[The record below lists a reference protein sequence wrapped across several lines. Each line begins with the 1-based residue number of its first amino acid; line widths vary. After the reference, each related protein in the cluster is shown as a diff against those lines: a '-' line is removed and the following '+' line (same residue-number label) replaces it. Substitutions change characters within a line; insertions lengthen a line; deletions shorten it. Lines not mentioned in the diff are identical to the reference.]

1 METILFDVLRG
12 RDREMRVLRCGTK
25 GSVICAIII
34 IILFFAISASFK
46 NYGIGGAE
54 DSQNI
59 LSERERAK
67 VMNDWL
73 KWRLENV
80 IPELMQREGI
90 DMWLVINREY
100 NEDPVYMSLVPEPV
114 MYARRTSILIFH
126 DRGEELGVERLS
138 GSYYGIGEWY
148 KSIWVDK
155 KKLQFESLAA
165 FIKKRDPQ
173 KIGINVSSIW
183 AFGDGLSVSLKK
195 KLEEALGPQLSARF
209 VSAENLCAGWLERR
223 SPMELSTYRHIC
235 GIAHDIIREFF
246 SNKVITPD
254 ITTTEDVVWWIREK
268 FRELKLDTW
277 FQPSIS
283 IQRRKSAG
291 AKQSEGETII
301 RRGDLLHCDVG
312 IKYLGLC
319 TDMQWQAYVCRI
331 GEEDAPEGL
340 KEALR
345 RANRVGEVFMHEF
358 VHGRTG
364 KEITLNAMR
373 KAEAEGLRPL
383 IYSHPVGFHGHGA
396 GCQLDARPL
405 GRAPEGIE
413 KQMDYPLHYDT
424 VYAIEFSSTTS
435 VPEWDGQDVRIG
447 FEENGVFTREGCKW
461 VDGHQIEML
470 LIK

>member
-1 METILFDVLRG
+1 MTRQNHWQSFRIFCVALILLLAIPAIPGDRG
-12 RDREMRVLRCGTK
+12 VTAVD
-25 GSVICAIII
+25 
-34 IILFFAISASFK
+34 
-46 NYGIGGAE
+46 

-59 LSERERAK
+59 LSERDRAR
-67 VMNDWL
+67 VMNEWL
-73 KWRLENV
+73 KWRLENI
-80 IPELMQREGI
+80 IPGLMRREGI

-138 GSYYGIGEWY
+138 GSYYGMGEWY
-148 KSIWVDK
+148 KSTWVDK
-155 KKLQFESLAA
+155 KKLQFESLAD
-165 FIKKRDPQ
+165 FIKRRDPK
-173 KIGINVSSIW
+173 KIGINVSSRW
-183 AFGDGLSVSLKK
+183 AFGDGLSVSLREKLKK
-195 KLEEALGPQLSARF
+195 ALGSEFSSRF
-209 VSAENLCAGWLERR
+209 VPAENLCVGWLETR
-223 SPMELSTYRHIC
+223 SPMELGAYRHIC
-235 GIAHDIIREFF
+235 GIAHDVIREFF

-254 ITTTEDVVWWIREK
+254 ITTPDDVVWWIRDK

-283 IQRRKSAG
+283 IKRHKSES
-291 AKQSEGETII
+291 AKYSDDRSVI
-301 RRGDLLHCDVG
+301 RRGDLLHCDMG
-312 IKYLGLC
+312 IKYLGMC
-319 TDMQWQAYVCRI
+319 TDMQWQAYVCKI

-345 RANRVGEVFMHEF
+345 RANRVGEVFMSEF
-358 VHGRTG
+358 QLGRSG
-364 KEITLNAMR
+364 KQITESAMR
-373 KAEAEGLRPL
+373 KAEAEGLKPL

-413 KQMDYPLHYDT
+413 KQMDYPLYYNT
-424 VYAIEFSSTTS
+424 VFAIEFSSTTS

-447 FEENGVFTREGCKW
+447 FEENGVFTHKGCKW
-461 VDGHQIEML
+461 VDGHQIDLL